1 MRNISQEKN
10 MNIKTII
17 LAAGKGTRMRS
28 ERPKILHEI
37 ADKPLLKHVYDMSR
51 QLENNSI
58 KIVYGHGAELVRDTL
73 SDLDAVWIE
82 QKQQLG
88 TGHAVQQV
96 ADHISDT
103 DNVLILYGDVPL
115 LKLSSVKQLISNVN
129 ERSLALL
136 TVNLENPAG
145 YGRIVRKADEQVI
158 RIVEEKDAND
168 QEKLIK
174 EVNTGIMAIPGDKL
188 KKWLSQL
195 NNSNAQGE
203 YYLTDVIEMAVADG
217 VTIVTSQPDTADEVL
232 GVNNRMQLSHLERV
246 YQQQQAAMLMEQ
258 GVTLRD
264 PARFDLRGEIE
275 RLGQDIE
282 IDINVILEGKNSIG
296 SNVKIGANTHIKNST
311 IGDNVEILD
320 LCIIEN
326 AVIGNG
332 SRIGPYARLRPE
344 SVLAE
349 DVHIGNF
356 VEIKKSS
363 VATGSKINHLS
374 YIGDTTVG
382 SKVNIGAG
390 TITCNY
396 DGVNKFRTVI
406 GDGAFI
412 GSDTQLI
419 APVTIGKNATI
430 GAGSTITKDSPDNQ
444 LTLSRARQT
453 TVDGWQRPIKH
464 DCKNAKVRA
473 VSGKSADNCRDA
485 EARTMSGTTV
495 EEK

>member
-1 MRNISQEKN
+1 

-28 ERPKILHEI
+28 ELPKILHKI
-37 ADKPLLKHVYDMSR
+37 ANRPLLQHVYDTAK
-51 QLENNSI
+51 QLENNTI
-58 KIVYGHGAELVRDTL
+58 KIVVGHGANQVTDALKN
-73 SDLDAVWIE
+73 LDADWVE

-96 ADHISDT
+96 SDQIADS

-115 LKLSSVKQLISNVN
+115 LKLATVRLLINNVN
-129 ERSLALL
+129 DQSLALL
-136 TVNLENPAG
+136 TVNLVNPAG
-145 YGRIVRKADEQVI
+145 YGRIVRNAAGQVTK
-158 RIVEEKDAND
+158 IVEEKDATLG
-168 QEKLIK
+168 EKQIN
-174 EVNTGIMAIPGDKL
+174 EVNTGIMAVQGKQL

-195 NNSNAQGE
+195 NNSNVQSE
-203 YYLTDVIEMAVADG
+203 YYLTDVIEMAVADQ
-217 VTIVTSQPDTADEVL
+217 VNIVTSQPETEDEVL
-232 GVNNRMQLSHLERV
+232 GVNNRIQLSHLERV
-246 YQQQQAAMLMEQ
+246 YQQEQANSLMEQ
-258 GVTLRD
+258 GVTLKD
-264 PARFDLRGEIE
+264 PMRFDQRGSIE
-275 RLGQDIE
+275 SLGQDIE

-296 SNVKIGANTHIKNST
+296 SNVKIGANTQIKNSI
-311 IGDNVEILD
+311 IGDSVEILAN
-320 LCIIEN
+320 CVIED
-326 AVIGNG
+326 AVIGQG

-406 GDGAFI
+406 EDGAFI
-412 GSDTQLI
+412 GSDTQLV

-430 GAGSTITKDSPDNQ
+430 GAGSTITKDSPENQ
-444 LTLSRARQT
+444 LTLSRAKQMSLA
-453 TVDGWQRPIKH
+453 GWQRPVKH
-464 DCKNAKVRA
+464 DSTDGGGRA
-473 VSGKSADNCRDA
+473 TQEQLPSV
-485 EARTMSGTTV
+485 MSGTIT